1 MSMGIT
7 NSDEKN
13 VKVEITKNGV
23 TITKQDKITW
33 SADYSWDDISSIEID
48 TSEQNISTNTSD
60 SSDLPISITEG
71 EITVGHRETNRRGSL
86 REFEQEDEKV
96 GFWEQ
101 VEEKTGIQYD
111 PKSGDIKFPEDKSL
125 TEASGH
131 FLQFMFDEGYMSKE
145 DLPWATPQARKNYV
159 LNTEAV
165 HQDGEEMDAAEPIPG
180 IFLDRKIPR
189 DQRRRHIKLLAKQF
203 ADM

>member
-1 MSMGIT
+1 MGIT
-7 NSDEKN
+7 NSGEKN
-13 VKVEITKNGV
+13 VTVEITKNGI

-33 SADYSWDDISSIEID
+33 SADYSWDDVSSIEID

-71 EITVGHRETNRRGSL
+71 EIRVGNRETRRSSL
-86 REFEQEDEKV
+86 LQEYEQEDEKP

-101 VEEKTGIQYD
+101 VEEETGIQYD
-111 PKSGDIKFPEDKSL
+111 FKSDDIKFPEDKSL
-125 TEASGH
+125 TEAFGD
-131 FLQFMFDEGYMSKE
+131 FLQFMFGEKYMSKE

-189 DQRRRHIKLLAKQF
+189 DQRRRHVKILAKEF